1 MSLED
6 GIIDDDRETAE
17 KKRFDA
23 IIRASE
29 IGFGYGKS
37 DLYQYTARFLLV
49 LNGGAILAVIG
60 FLGNFADQGNKLG
73 VMAADMKL
81 SFMLYVAGAALSALL
96 PSVISE
102 YYLANEKWQK
112 QVNYYTSYFLIIAS
126 TACFILGSYWVIE
139 AMATELS
146 AA

>member
-17 KKRFDA
+17 RKRADA
-23 IIRASE
+23 IIKAAE

-60 FLGNFADQGNKLG
+60 FLGNFADQGERLG
-73 VMAADMKL
+73 IMASGMKI

-112 QVNYYTSYFLIIAS
+112 RLNYYTSYFLIIAS
-126 TACFILGSYWVIE
+126 TICFILGSYWVIE
-139 AMATELS
+139 TMATTLTGG
-146 AA
+146 